1 MVIEVPLFLLGFV
14 VLSFSFSFSRSFS
27 FSFSLSLLPLA
38 RRKRD
43 GDVEVGDEGDPVVE
57 GAFLGDLLRN
67 VPENIEF
74 LLSLVG
80 FAVRLGD
87 LS

>member
-14 VLSFSFSFSRSFS
+14 VLSFSFSFS
-27 FSFSLSLLPLA
+27 FSFSLSLLPLV

-43 GDVEVGDEGDPVVE
+43 GDVEGDERDPVVE
-57 GAFLGDLLRN
+57 GEFLGDLLRN
-67 VPENIEF
+67 VPEKIEF